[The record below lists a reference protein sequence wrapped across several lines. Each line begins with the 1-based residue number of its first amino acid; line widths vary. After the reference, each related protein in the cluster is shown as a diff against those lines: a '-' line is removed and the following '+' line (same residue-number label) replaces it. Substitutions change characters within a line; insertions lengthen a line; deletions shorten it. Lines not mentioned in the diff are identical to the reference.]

1 MSANDLVDP
10 KPLQGWAFSKNR
22 DAIKKAVNPKIGHK
36 RHKRHMLLSQTYHL
50 TQGWHGGC
58 GAFSVVSI
66 LWLIEVAA
74 LVIHAAALEFAEE
87 VKEAVFS
94 RGVTAQ
100 LLQRKQQI
108 SHFKHKERLSYLPSA
123 CFLIFLFFAA
133 LSEKILPESEA
144 TKVFQAHLIM
154 MNCSYIKKTLC
165 AGDLIKLNA
174 IRSCIMRIFKIASSR
189 RWKIIWLTHKGWHF
203 WRDYLDLHTEC
214 DTST

>member
-58 GAFSVVSI
+58 SAFSVVSI

-87 VKEAVFS
+87 VKEAVFI

-133 LSEKILPESEA
+133 LKRYFL
-144 TKVFQAHLIM
+144 KVRQLSI
-154 MNCSYIKKTLC
+154 
-165 AGDLIKLNA
+165 
-174 IRSCIMRIFKIASSR
+174 SSA
-189 RWKIIWLTHKGWHF
+189 L
-203 WRDYLDLHTEC
+203 DYDELLVH
-214 DTST
+214 